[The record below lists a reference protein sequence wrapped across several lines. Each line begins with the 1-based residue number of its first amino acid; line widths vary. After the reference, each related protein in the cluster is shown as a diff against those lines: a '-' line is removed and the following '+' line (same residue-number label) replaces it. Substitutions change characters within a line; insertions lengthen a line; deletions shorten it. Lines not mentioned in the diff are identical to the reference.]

1 MAKINLDKYYTPTDL
16 AEYCVKK
23 TREVIGEENITEWL
37 EPSAGAGV
45 FLPYLDNNYLA
56 FDIEPEAENIEQKN
70 YLELDLS
77 YFKGRCVIG
86 NPPYGKGNYTSVR
99 FFKKAITQGDYVA
112 FILPISQLNNN
123 MYMYEFDMV
132 YSEDL
137 GKRKY
142 SDRPVHCVLN
152 IYKRNHNGHNKKP
165 SYDLKDVE
173 LRGVAAGKS
182 RNDKIPEKY
191 DFSICGFG
199 IIGKVAEREGQY
211 CHQIY
216 VTINNDL
223 YREQITKVIQNTE
236 WLKLYGMTA
245 TPRLK
250 HWMINKRLREQ
261 IPKLV

>member
-1 MAKINLDKYYTPTDL
+1 MAKINLDKYYTPADL

-23 TREVIGEENITEWL
+23 TKEVIGVENITEWL

-56 FDIEPEAENIEQKN
+56 FDIEPEADNIEQKN
-70 YLELDLS
+70 YLELDLP

-86 NPPYGKGNYTSVR
+86 NPPYGKGNYTSVK
-99 FFKKAITQGDYVA
+99 FFKKAITHGDYVA
-112 FILPISQLNNN
+112 FVLPISQLNNN

-142 SDRPVHCVLN
+142 SDRPVHCVFN
-152 IYKRNHNGHNKKP
+152 IYKRNPNGYNKKP
-165 SYDLKDVE
+165 NYDLKDVE
-173 LRGVAAGKS
+173 LRGVATGKS
-182 RNDKIPEKY
+182 RNDKVPEKY

-199 IIGKVAEREGQY
+199 RIGTVAEREGQY
-211 CHQIY
+211 CQQIY
-216 VTINNDL
+216 VTINTDEHK
-223 YREQITKVIQNTE
+223 EQIIKVIQETD

-245 TPRLK
+245 TPKLK
-250 HWMINKRLREQ
+250 HWMINKRLKSLIKE
-261 IPKLV
+261 LT